1 MPRSVSFDTPSFW
14 RDCALPFIEARTI
27 ADGRKVC
34 YAPHFHE
41 TFSIGAVTGGACH
54 YLHGK
59 STHRIS
65 AGTVVVMNPG
75 EVHAC
80 NPLTDE
86 AWSYVMFF
94 VEAAW
99 LGELQHQA
107 GATATAS
114 FQPIAITH
122 SADANAFQTLIEL
135 HATLTD
141 PQGDMLQK
149 QCDVI
154 NVFRALPQILGLAP
168 ERRSGP
174 DPRVQRAAEF
184 LDHHYQ
190 LPVSLEDL
198 CEAASLSASHLI
210 RSFQQTYLMTPHAYL
225 INRRIQYARRQLRA
239 GQPIADVAQECG
251 FADQAHLQRVFK
263 KHIAATPGQYRSAC
277 LVSKATATPPN
288 LSIAAP

>member
-14 RDCALPFIEARTI
+14 RDPALPFIEARTI

-41 TFSIGAVTGGACH
+41 TFSIGAITNGACH

-59 STHRIS
+59 STHKIG

-80 NPLTDE
+80 NPMTDA

-94 VEAAW
+94 VDTAW
-99 LGELQHQA
+99 LGELQHET
-107 GATATAS
+107 GATANAS

-122 SADANAFQTLIEL
+122 SADASAFQTLIEL
-135 HATLTD
+135 HTSLTD
-141 PQGDMLQK
+141 PQGDVLQK

-154 NVFRALPQILGLAP
+154 NLFQALPQILGLAP
-168 ERRSGP
+168 EGRSAP
-174 DPRVQRAAEF
+174 DARIKRVAEL
-184 LDHHYQ
+184 LDHHSR
-190 LPVSLEDL
+190 LPITLEDL
-198 CEAASLSASHLI
+198 CQAASLSASHLI
-210 RSFQQTYLMTPHAYL
+210 RSFQQCYFMTPHAYL
-225 INRRIQYARRQLRA
+225 INRRIQYARRQLRV
-239 GQPIADVAQECG
+239 GLPIADVAQECG

-263 KHIAATPGQYRSAC
+263 KHLAATPGQYRSTS
-277 LVSKATATPPN
+277 LVNEATATPQN